1 MLDHKNIYMALAAAQ
16 TEMGTVKKGS
26 TNPAFKS
33 KYADLADVVAAVSPA
48 LNAQGIAFFHV
59 ATSVEGERVMR
70 TVLAHGPSETMI
82 QCDVPL
88 IVNKQ
93 DMQGYKSA
101 TTYAKRIGLESLT
114 GVAPA
119 DDDANAAV
127 KAAPYRQAP
136 VRVDVAPLDA
146 GGMSNREIKEAHA
159 RLSRQINACNSVE
172 ALRLWSDENREEI
185 DGLPEEVSDD
195 LRGMYSARRSEL
207 KMAEA

>member
-1 MLDHKNIYMALAAAQ
+1 MTEHKNIYMALAAAQ

-59 ATSVEGERVMR
+59 ATSVDGERVMR
-70 TVLAHGPSETMI
+70 TVLAHGPSDTQI
-82 QCDVPL
+82 TCDVPL

-114 GVAPA
+114 GVAPE
-119 DDDANAAV
+119 DDDGNAA
-127 KAAPYRQAP
+127 ARSAPARQAP
-136 VRVDVAPLDA
+136 ARADVAPLDA
-146 GGMSNREIKEAHA
+146 NGKSNREIKEAHA
-159 RLSRQINACNSVE
+159 RLSRQIGACNSVE
-172 ALRLWSDENREEI
+172 QLREWSEENREEI
-185 DGLPEEVSDD
+185 DGLPEEIADD
-195 LRGMYSARRSEL
+195 VRGMYSARRSEL